1 MKPPSTN
8 AEPVNEIQLN
18 VHSAAYM
25 SASLAS
31 YTL

>member
-1 MKPPSTN
+1 MEPRCTD
-8 AEPVNEIQLN
+8 AVPVNEIQLN
-18 VHSAAYM
+18 AYGPANI